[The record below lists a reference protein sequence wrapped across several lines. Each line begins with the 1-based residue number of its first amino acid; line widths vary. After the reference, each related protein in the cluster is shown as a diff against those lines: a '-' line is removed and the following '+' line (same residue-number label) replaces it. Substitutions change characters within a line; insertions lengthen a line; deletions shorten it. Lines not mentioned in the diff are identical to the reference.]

1 MRIQAWLLHRLG
13 MLEDEIAA
21 TEKTIVEALA
31 AWPDQ
36 RSLEIMRSFP
46 HMSEMRAAV
55 LLSAID
61 DVKAFR
67 SDGQLRKHLGWYPEA
82 AESGT
87 SVYRPSPGREGQP
100 AGSTRGLALGA
111 EPDQI

>member
-1 MRIQAWLLHRLG
+1 MLRIQAWLLHQLG

-36 RSLEIMRSFP
+36 RSLEIMGSFP
-46 HMSEMRAAV
+46 HMSELRAAV
-55 LLSAID
+55 LLSAIG

-67 SDGQLRKHLGWYPEA
+67 SDRQLRKHLGWYPEA
-82 AESGT
+82 VESGT
-87 SVYRPSPGREGQP
+87 SVNRHRLGQKGNRLP
-100 AGSTRGLALGA
+100 R
-111 EPDQI
+111 